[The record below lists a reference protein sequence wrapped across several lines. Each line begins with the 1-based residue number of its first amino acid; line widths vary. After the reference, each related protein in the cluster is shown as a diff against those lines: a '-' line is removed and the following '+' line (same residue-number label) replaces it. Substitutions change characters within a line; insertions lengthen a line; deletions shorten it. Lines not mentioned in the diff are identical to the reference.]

1 MNTIN
6 RVTCIKTFKL
16 KFCAACMKRVVLSS
30 HKTEPRPAKPNKT
43 RRKLNKDELKY
54 SREKAICN
62 GSFFLFN
69 ILDMEFFSRKGFNQ
83 FIFLF
88 YSNKINVIW
97 LWKMWRSEK
106 KTNKVFDVEK
116 ENGQQ
121 MSKKKD
127 KLQVVLYKMDEQTI
141 DSIRFGFAALAAIQQ
156 KLNIITNWLEYNARM
171 VGVFN
176 RVIC

>member
-1 MNTIN
+1 
-6 RVTCIKTFKL
+6 
-16 KFCAACMKRVVLSS
+16 
-30 HKTEPRPAKPNKT
+30 
-43 RRKLNKDELKY
+43 
-54 SREKAICN
+54 
-62 GSFFLFN
+62 
-69 ILDMEFFSRKGFNQ
+69 
-83 FIFLF
+83 
-88 YSNKINVIW
+88 
-97 LWKMWRSEK
+97 MWRSEK